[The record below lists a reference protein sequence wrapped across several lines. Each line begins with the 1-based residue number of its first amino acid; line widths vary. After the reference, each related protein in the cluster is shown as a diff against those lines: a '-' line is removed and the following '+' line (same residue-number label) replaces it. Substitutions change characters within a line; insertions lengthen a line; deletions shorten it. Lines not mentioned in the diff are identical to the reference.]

1 MHALSKLVTLGV
13 VLLGSLALAGLTAC
27 GGAAVDTAAEQAA
40 VQARSTALA
49 AAEAAQNTDS
59 SLMYWAD
66 DAVVQPAGVPQIEGK
81 EGIRALYDGL
91 FGSGQLRSFEGKTSK
106 IVVADGGGLAY
117 EYGVNRMVLAGP
129 QGDVLDVGKYLA
141 VWTKMNGTWFAVALS
156 FTSDAPT
163 PVQPQTNSEIGTWK
177 LNVAKS
183 TYSPGPAP
191 KSITVVFAAAGQ
203 GVKFSAEGVNGD
215 GSKLA
220 IASTANYDG
229 KDVPFTGLAT
239 VDTTSLK
246 RINATTVEETRK
258 KGSKVVRTLTRVVS
272 ADGKS
277 FTVTVKGTNDQ
288 GQASNN
294 VEVYEKQ

>member
-13 VLLGSLALAGLTAC
+13 V
-27 GGAAVDTAAEQAA
+27 
-40 VQARSTALA
+40 
-49 AAEAAQNTDS
+49 
-59 SLMYWAD
+59 
-66 DAVVQPAGVPQIEGK
+66 
-81 EGIRALYDGL
+81 
-91 FGSGQLRSFEGKTSK
+91 
-106 IVVADGGGLAY
+106 VAFAS
-117 EYGVNRMVLAGP
+117 
-129 QGDVLDVGKYLA
+129 
-141 VWTKMNGTWFAVALS
+141 AVAVTVS
-156 FTSDAPT
+156 A
-163 PVQPQTNSEIGTWK
+163 QTGSEIGTWK
-177 LNVAKS
+177 VNVAKS
-183 TYSPGPAP
+183 TFSPGPAP
-191 KSITVVFAAAGQ
+191 KSRTLTFEAVGQ

-277 FTVTVKGTNDQ
+277 FTVTVKGTHDQ
-288 GQASNN
+288 GQATNN